1 MRVVEV
7 GRFLPWPQLVDT
19 PRVDGREAI
28 MSKTP
33 WIGLALALSLAC
45 HGCVSSGD
53 DDSPEDDDATTG
65 DDDDVDDDDD
75 DVLDDDYTDDDD
87 ADFFNHVYT
96 FDPPSIVVGETPPFT
111 ATGVFCEGTE
121 LSFSDP
127 TSYERVYVQHYTSFE
142 EHQIEGTIPEGLWIG
157 SFDVVADCP
166 YGATGGLPGGLEVVD
181 DYPGD
186 DDDSAGDDDD
196 SAAG

>member
-33 WIGLALALSLAC
+33 WIELVLALSLAC
-45 HGCVSSGD
+45 HGCVSGGD
-53 DDSPEDDDATTG
+53 DDSPEDDDANTG
-65 DDDDVDDDDD
+65 DDDDA
-75 DVLDDDYTDDDD
+75 DDD
-87 ADFFNHVYT
+87 A
-96 FDPPSIVVGETPPFT
+96 T
-111 ATGVFCEGTE
+111 A
-121 LSFSDP
+121 
-127 TSYERVYVQHYTSFE
+127 
-142 EHQIEGTIPEGLWIG
+142 
-157 SFDVVADCP
+157 
-166 YGATGGLPGGLEVVD
+166 
-181 DYPGD
+181 D